1 MSEQM
6 NFQITAQNNASRAIK
21 DVSRDLGGLKGASQ
35 RAGMGIKV
43 AFAAAGIAIVAA
55 TKFITDATKAAM
67 EEEKV
72 NKRLIGVLKA
82 RKMATEENVTAIMKQ
97 VEAGKKLAFG
107 SDEIKSSLATIIPF
121 AKDAGQAIDIQRA
134 AMEVAAAQN
143 ISLSKA
149 SMLVARAFNGQGKSL
164 QRLGIQ
170 TTKTTTVTKRV
181 RVENAKWG
189 ASYKTVTKNVKE
201 VVKGQGVLDL
211 IMQKYGGT
219 AAESAKGVE
228 KQFKIFHSTVGDL
241 KQEFGRAFLPIA
253 LKIAQTL
260 NKDILPQIKPVI
272 TGVAAFITEKI
283 PKFLAEIDPI
293 IKKIAGPGGLVEG
306 FLKMAKAVWGV
317 NGEGPLGKAMSALGE
332 LVKEILGMANSVISF
347 ITGSPTGSGPTYTG
361 IQYGSTNPEFMPQ
374 PGRGPQ
380 SPSKNI
386 SLSGVPLVGGLLESS
401 GVGINRNGL
410 QTAAIT
416 AAVATIVSKV
426 LFKKIPGIGILASAG
441 VGGYMASGAADS
453 GATNMG
459 VLEAFAGGAGALQA
473 LSFFGGIMGNR
484 GGGKGMPT
492 MPSAGGG
499 KPGIFGRLGGALLPS
514 FLRPKGGGAGVAAA
528 GAGALGGMGAMSMSA
543 NTVYLNAASVVG
555 GGMGMPMG
563 AAGMGMGAMQGPPVP
578 PGLSR
583 KPGIFNRISQGFS
596 NWKGAITGSSQ
607 FGRLARVAGA
617 VGSVGSMV
625 AQRTGISTLA
635 SGIKGIGGSAIG
647 AVKGAGSAVAGKIAG
662 AGSAIASSGVGRAAM
677 GGARAVGAGAGA
689 VGKGLGVVGKGLG
702 AVGKVA
708 STGLKAVG
716 AGVPLIGGILAGAN
730 ALAEG
735 NGVGQAIGKG
745 VGNAAGTAIGAGLLS
760 WIPIAGPLLGGL
772 VGGAIGEAIGGAI
785 GEAVDGIPS
794 ATTPTGAQTF
804 TYQQYEAGKYKDGK
818 YVGNAIAQY
827 YSASALN
834 GGQAPQ
840 VTVVLNDKPLDDMI
854 SKVIAKTPGKPGSRI
869 LQ

>member
-82 RKMATEENVTAIMKQ
+82 RNMATKDSVTAIMRQ
-97 VEAGKKLAFG
+97 VEAGKALAFS

-201 VVKGQGVLDL
+201 VVKGQGVLDM

-306 FLKMAKAVWGV
+306 FLQMAKTVWGV
-317 NGEGPLGKAMSALGE
+317 NGEGPLGKAFTALGS

-380 SPSKNI
+380 SPSQNI
-386 SLSGVPLVGGLLESS
+386 SLGGIPLIGTALESAGL
-401 GVGINRNGL
+401 GVNRQGA
-410 QTAAIT
+410 QT
-416 AAVATIVSKV
+416 AAVATVGGALLSKL
-426 LFKKIPGIGILASAG
+426 LFKRMPGLGMLASLG
-441 VGGYMASGAADS
+441 LGGYMAGGADS
-453 GATNMG
+453 GTSAMDTLG
-459 VLEAFAGGAGALQA
+459 LFAGGAGTLQA
-473 LSFFGGIMGNR
+473 LSFFGGMMGNK
-484 GGGKGMPT
+484 GGGGGMPT
-492 MPSAGGG
+492 MPRAGGG
-499 KPGIFGRLGGALLPS
+499 KPGIFGRIGGALLPS
-514 FLRPKGGGAGVAAA
+514 FLRPKGGGAGLAAA

-555 GGMGMPMG
+555 GGMPMGGMP
-563 AAGMGMGAMQGPPVP
+563 MGMGAMQGPPVP

-625 AQRTGISTLA
+625 AQRTGLSTLA
-635 SGIKGIGGSAIG
+635 SGIKGVGVSALGGVRS
-647 AVKGAGSAVAGKIAG
+647 AGSAVAGRVSSV
-662 AGSAIASSGVGRAAM
+662 GSAIASSGVGRAAM

-716 AGVPLIGGILAGAN
+716 AGVPLVGGILAGAN

-760 WIPIAGPLLGGL
+760 WIPVAGPLLGGL

-785 GEAVDGIPS
+785 GEAVDNIGGPKGTGVS
-794 ATTPTGAQTF
+794 ENPMNDKYGHLVPPHLRGTGVTTNPMND
-804 TYQQYEAGKYKDGK
+804 KYSGMPNITINI
-818 YVGNAIAQY
+818 G
-827 YSASALN
+827 
-834 GGQAPQ
+834 
-840 VTVVLNDKPLDDMI
+840 DKPLDDAI
-854 SKVIAKTPGKPGSRI
+854 EKVIAKTPGRGGRTY
-869 LQ
+869 Q

>member
-82 RKMATEENVTAIMKQ
+82 RNMATKESVTAIMQQ
-97 VEAGKKLAFG
+97 VEAGKKLAFS

-149 SMLVARAFNGQGKSL
+149 SMLVSRAFIGQGKSL

-201 VVKGQGVLDL
+201 VVKGQGVLDM

-380 SPSKNI
+380 SSSKNI
-386 SLSGVPLVGGLLESS
+386 SLGGIPLIGTALDSA
-401 GVGINRNGL
+401 GVGVNRQGA
-410 QTAAIT
+410 QT
-416 AAVATIVSKV
+416 AAVATIGGALLSKL
-426 LFKKIPGIGILASAG
+426 LFKKMPGLGMLASLG
-441 VGGYMASGAADS
+441 LGGYMAGGADS
-453 GATNMG
+453 GTSAMDTLG
-459 VLEAFAGGAGALQA
+459 LFAGGAGTLQA
-473 LSFFGGIMGNR
+473 LSFFGGMRGG

-514 FLRPKGGGAGVAAA
+514 FLRPKGVGGVAAA

-563 AAGMGMGAMQGPPVP
+563 GAGMGMGAMQGPPVP

-607 FGRLARVAGA
+607 FGRLARFAGA

-635 SGIKGIGGSAIG
+635 SGIKGVGGSAIG
-647 AVKGAGSAVAGKIAG
+647 AVKGAGSAVAGRVSSV
-662 AGSAIASSGVGRAAM
+662 GSAIASSGVGRAAM
-677 GGARAVGAGAGA
+677 GGAAAVGKGAGA

-745 VGNAAGTAIGAGLLS
+745 VGSAAGTAIGAGLLS
-760 WIPIAGPLLGGL
+760 WIPIAGPLLGGM

-785 GEAVDGIPS
+785 GEAVDGIG
-794 ATTPTGAQTF
+794 TPTGPTGTQQY
-804 TYQQYEAGKYKDGK
+804 TYDQYEAGKYKDGK

-854 SKVIAKTPGKPGSRI
+854 SRVIAKTPGKPGSRI

>member
-21 DVSRDLGGLKGASQ
+21 DVSRDLGGLRGASQ

-55 TKFITDATKAAM
+55 TRFITDATKAAM

-82 RKMATEENVTAIMKQ
+82 RNMATKESVTAIMQQ
-97 VEAGKKLAFG
+97 VEAGKKLAFS

-228 KQFKIFHSTVGDL
+228 KQFKIFHNTVGDL

-260 NKDILPQIKPVI
+260 NKDILPQLKPII
-272 TGVAAFITEKI
+272 TGVAQFITERI
-283 PKFLAEIDPI
+283 PKFLAQIDPI
-293 IKKIAGPGGLVEG
+293 IQKIAGPGGLVEG
-306 FLKMAKAVWGV
+306 FLKMAKTVWGV
-317 NGEGPLGKAMSALGE
+317 NGEGPLGKAFSALGA
-332 LVKEILGMANSVISF
+332 LVSEILGMANRVIGF
-347 ITGSPTGSGPTYTG
+347 ITGNPGGGPTYNG
-361 IQYGSTNPEFMPQ
+361 IQYGSTNPEFNPTSA
-374 PGRGPQ
+374 PPA
-380 SPSKNI
+380 SKNVN
-386 SLSGVPLVGGLLESS
+386 LSGIPFIGGALESA
-401 GVGINRNGL
+401 GVGINRDGL
-410 QTAAIT
+410 QS
-416 AAVATIVSKV
+416 AAVVAAVGTLVSKV
-426 LFKKIPGIGILASAG
+426 LFKRLPGIGALASLG
-441 VGGYMASGAADS
+441 VGGYMMGAETLGSSPMDMLQSFASGA
-453 GATNMG
+453 GAM
-459 VLEAFAGGAGALQA
+459 QA
-473 LSFFGGIMGNR
+473 LSFFGSMAG
-484 GGGKGMPT
+484 
-492 MPSAGGG
+492 AGGAAG
-499 KPGIFGRLGGALLPS
+499 AVAPMVGGAVGGSMIKSIASSFLPS
-514 FLRPKGGGAGVAAA
+514 FLLPKGKGGATAGGAAMA
-528 GAGALGGMGAMSMSA
+528 GMGAMSMSA
-543 NTVYLNAASVVG
+543 NTVYLNAGSVVG
-555 GGMGMPMG
+555 GGMAGAAGMG
-563 AAGMGMGAMQGPPVP
+563 AAGMGAAGMGAMQGPPVP
-578 PGLSR
+578 PGLAR

-596 NWKGAITGSSQ
+596 NWKGAVTGSSA
-607 FGRLARVAGA
+607 FGKIASVGGRLAGGLRAAGSFGAQMFGLQNAGA
-617 VGSVGSMV
+617 GFGMVG
-625 AQRTGISTLA
+625 
-635 SGIKGIGGSAIG
+635 SGIKNLG
-647 AVKGAGSAVAGKIAG
+647 GKIA
-662 AGSAIASSGVGRAAM
+662 STGVGKAAVGGAAM
-677 GGARAVGAGAGA
+677 LGSGLSKVGGVAVGGAKAVGAGAS
-689 VGKGLGVVGKGLG
+689 VVGKGLG
-702 AVGKVA
+702 MVGGAA
-708 STGLKAVG
+708 SKGIRALG
-716 AGVPLIGGILAGAN
+716 AGMPIIGGIMAGAN

-794 ATTPTGAQTF
+794 ATTPTGQETF

>member
-55 TKFITDATKAAM
+55 TRFIQDATKAAM
-67 EEEKV
+67 EEEKI
-72 NKRLIGVLKA
+72 NKRLIGVLKS
-82 RKMATEENVTAIMKQ
+82 RKMATQESVVAIMQQ
-97 VEAGKKLAFG
+97 VEAGKKLAYS
-107 SDEIKSSLATIIPF
+107 SDEIKSSLAGIIPF
-121 AKDAGQAIDIQRA
+121 AKDTTEAIAIQRA

-149 SMLVARAFNGQGKSL
+149 SIIVSRAFIGQGKSL
-164 QRLGIQ
+164 AKLGIQ
-170 TTKTTTVTKRV
+170 TTKNTTVTKRV

-201 VVKGQGVLDL
+201 VVKGQGVLDM

-272 TGVAAFITEKI
+272 TGVAEFITDKI
-283 PKFLAEIDPI
+283 PKFLAEVDPI

-317 NGEGPLGKAMSALGE
+317 NGEGPLGKAMSALGD
-332 LVKEILGMANSVISF
+332 LVKEILGMANRVITF
-347 ITGSPTGSGPTYTG
+347 ISGNPTAAPTYTG

-380 SPSKNI
+380 SQSKNI
-386 SLSGVPLVGGLLESS
+386 SLGGVPLIGGLLESA
-401 GVGINRNGL
+401 GVGVNRNGL
-410 QTAAIT
+410 QSAAVTAAI
-416 AAVATIVSKV
+416 AAVVGKV
-426 LFKKIPGIGILASAG
+426 LFKKIPGIGLLASAG
-441 VGGYMASGAADS
+441 VGGYMASGASES
-453 GATNMG
+453 GASKMG

-473 LSFFGGIMGNR
+473 LTFFGGLMGNK
-484 GGGKGMPT
+484 GGGGGGMPT
-492 MPSAGGG
+492 MPMAAAG
-499 KPGIFGRLGGALLPS
+499 KPGILGRLGGALIPS
-514 FLRPKGGGAGVAAA
+514 FLRPKGGAVAA
-528 GAGALGGMGAMSMSA
+528 GAAAMGGMGAMSMSA
-543 NTVYLNAASVVG
+543 NTVYLNANSVVG
-555 GGMGMPMG
+555 GGMPMGGMP
-563 AAGMGMGAMQGPPVP
+563 AGMGAMQGPAVP

-596 NWKGAITGSSQ
+596 NWKGAVTGSSQ
-607 FGRLARVAGA
+607 YGKIA
-617 VGSVGSMV
+617 SVGSRLMGGLRTAGSFGAQMFGLQNAGAGLGMV
-625 AQRTGISTLA
+625 G
-635 SGIKGIGGSAIG
+635 SGIKNLGG
-647 AVKGAGSAVAGKIAG
+647 K
-662 AGSAIASSGVGRAAM
+662 IASSGVGKAAIGGATM
-677 GGARAVGAGAGA
+677 LGSGVAKVGGVAAKGARAVGTGVGA
-689 VGKGLGVVGKGLG
+689 VGKGLGVVGRGLG
-702 AVGKVA
+702 AAGKVA
-708 STGLKAVG
+708 STGLKAIG
-716 AGVPLIGGILAGAN
+716 AGVPLVGGILAGAN

-785 GEAVDGIPS
+785 GEAVDGIGKSTSPAVS
-794 ATTPTGAQTF
+794 AQAKSKYG
-804 TYQQYEAGKYKDGK
+804 EAGSYQ
-818 YVGNAIAQY
+818 YAIGQM
-827 YSASALN
+827 YSSTALN

-840 VTVVLNDKPLDDMI
+840 ITINLNDKPLDDMI
-854 SKVIAKTPGKPGSRI
+854 NRVIAKTPGKPGTRI